1 MFDPSTCP
9 RVASLSRRLSL
20 YIGITALM
28 ACGGDGN
35 DPSEPR
41 VASVVPIAGHT
52 VTDTVQALLAQPLVV
67 EVRGE
72 NGKPKAGAAVQFE
85 AEPRGGGAYVEIGLA
100 EGPMVSGAVSST
112 TDDKGRASLRVRL
125 GRVAGAA
132 RVLVSVPELGVRAV
146 VPYTVAP
153 GAPVRIM
160 VAPADTPVYVGASY
174 PLRAGLADRFQNLHP
189 EPVTFGAGSTKV
201 SASAT
206 GTVTGVAVG
215 RAKIVVRVANLRD
228 SAFVSV
234 VPFGILSV
242 RDMGRFVG
250 DTMGIAVVGLDGSGY
265 RRVVPLG
272 ITPSSY
278 SPSNVDPPEWIP
290 RSDRLVFTRMT
301 DGVSRLFTSDP
312 SGSVRRL
319 IMTTSAAL
327 SEADATVSS
336 DGSWIYF
343 VGGVDPYRQGLWRV
357 RTDGSAPER
366 LPSSAI
372 EPREIRG
379 PSVSPDGNRL
389 AYIARDASYGDFHLF
404 VRNIATGSA
413 ARLSD
418 LEVAVPRW
426 SPRGDLIAYTSGAP
440 YAGYSGALRVVRP
453 DGTGDRPVIAGD
465 YYPGVDW
472 SPDGRYLLAYRANP
486 GAYGLELIDVET
498 GERIPLAYRGSW
510 FAATWRR

>member
-1 MFDPSTCP
+1 MFDSSTYT
-9 RVASLSRRLSL
+9 RVASSSRRLAL
-20 YIGITALM
+20 YTGITALT

-41 VASVVPIAGHT
+41 VASVVAIAGHT
-52 VTDTVQALLAQPLVV
+52 VNDTIQAVVAQPLVV
-67 EVRGE
+67 ELRGE
-72 NGKPKAGAAVQFE
+72 NGKLKAGAVVQFE
-85 AEPRGGGAYVEIGLA
+85 AERRDGGAYVEIGLA
-100 EGPMVSGAVSST
+100 EGPIASGAVSST

-125 GRVAGAA
+125 GRVAGVA
-132 RVLVSVPELGVRAV
+132 RVMVSAPELGVRTV

-153 GAPVRIM
+153 GAAVRIM
-160 VAPADTPVYVGASY
+160 VAPADTPIYVGASY
-174 PLRAGLADRFQNLHP
+174 ALRAGLVDRFRNLHP
-189 EPVTFGAGSTKV
+189 ERVTFEAGSTKV
-201 SASAT
+201 TASAT
-206 GTVTGVAVG
+206 GTITGIGVG
-215 RAKIVVRVANLRD
+215 RARIVVRVANVRD

-234 VPFGILSV
+234 VPSGTLAI

-250 DTMGIAVVGLDGSGY
+250 DTMGVAVVGLDGNGY
-265 RRVVPLG
+265 RRVAPLG

-278 SPSNVDPPEWIP
+278 SPSNANPPEWIP
-290 RSDRLVFTRMT
+290 GSDRLVFAQMT
-301 DGVSRLFTSDP
+301 GGVPRLFTSEP

-319 IMTTSAAL
+319 IMATSDAL
-327 SEADATVSS
+327 SENDAAVSS

-343 VGGVDPYRQGLWRV
+343 VGAVDPYRQGLWRA

-372 EPREIRG
+372 EPREIRW

-389 AYIARDASYGDFHLF
+389 VYIAREAGYGNFHLF

-418 LEVAVPRW
+418 LEVAAPRW
-426 SPRGDLIAYTSGAP
+426 SPRGDLIAYTTGAP

-453 DGTGDRPVIAGD
+453 DGTGDRPIIAGD

-510 FAATWRR
+510 FAAAWRR